1 MMIFL
6 LLMLLSI
13 VLCRSLIS
21 VEFFGILK
29 TLYKIFVS
37 KKVVISTIEIETTK
51 CNDKSHA
58 S

>member
-37 KKVVISTIEIETTK
+37 KKVVISTIEI
-51 CNDKSHA
+51 
-58 S
+58 